1 MKQVFVRYV
10 SHEIRFLPFFFKREN
25 MGGSYSEFRSP
36 LNVVIAGLDLVL
48 TNVKSCIE
56 LPAELSSVIG
66 MLEDIFEASN
76 TAILILND
84 LLDYESM
91 DAGK

>member
-1 MKQVFVRYV
+1 
-10 SHEIRFLPFFFKREN
+10 
-25 MGGSYSEFRSP
+25 
-36 LNVVIAGLDLVL
+36 VIAGLDLVL

-91 DAGK
+91 DAGE